1 MFSFIENKRFFYACA
16 ALSVVVTVMSANL
29 LSHSVVSIFGNV
41 LIVIFLLLM
50 IIFNRVEHKELMK
63 VLTASLLQLVLG
75 KNLAEYS
82 AIIEPVFSDM
92 KHALDFLNVNNIT
105 FRGITLIVTS
115 VILLILYINHFVIN
129 FTGKA
134 SKVAININKAVMTIY
149 FLLVVVSKIGLA
161 VTVSRNMPLY
171 SAMPYKLQMSLIMN
185 GIPTMLYALTVV
197 SMEAFVNKER
207 EKKN

>member
-1 MFSFIENKRFFYACA
+1 MFKFIENKKFFYACA
-16 ALSVVVTVMSANL
+16 ILSVVATVISANL
-29 LSHSVVSIFGNV
+29 LSHSVVSVFGNV

-50 IIFNRVEHKELMK
+50 ITFNRVEHKELMK
-63 VLTASLLQLVLG
+63 VLTASLLEMIII

-82 AIIEPVFSDM
+82 AIIEPLFSDM
-92 KHALDFLNVNNIT
+92 KRALDFLNVNNIT

-115 VILLILYINHFVIN
+115 VILFILFINHFVIN

-149 FLLVVVSKIGLA
+149 FLLVVISKIVLA
-161 VTVSRNMPLY
+161 VTISKNFPLY
-171 SAMPYKLQMSLIMN
+171 NTMPEKLKISLIMN

-207 EKKN
+207 EKK